1 MNDDVET
8 LNENLLRWHLYRM
21 QLERLRTQAGLR
33 QQDVAERIGVNASTV
48 SRWLTNAPKT
58 ATWANIHRFVAVSIE
73 AARAQDIVLNPPEF
87 GDVVYWHRSF
97 WQVLGLEFEEP
108 VQPGQ
113 MQDGK
118 VRDHDRNPSPAEPWS
133 RRYIPR
139 MTIFASPLVAMSV
152 LAFLAIA
159 VTCSVTYGGATA
171 PQTSVTSSPAPS
183 LNPPSPYEDGLRDRF
198 SRPLPAGRGT
208 PRPSLS
214 PSTAATTDP
223 AHDGTALC
231 ALTPPLAAGERD
243 ACASI
248 VVSPMPCPEPTS
260 PAAGRHTK
268 PVAGSICFLVRI
280 RADTEK

>member
-8 LNENLLRWHLYRM
+8 LNENLLRWDLYRM
-21 QLERLRTQAGLR
+21 QLERLRTQAGLL
-33 QQDVAERIGVNASTV
+33 QQDVAELIGVNASTV

-58 ATWANIHRFVAVSIE
+58 ATWANIHRFVAASIE
-73 AARAQDIVLNPPEF
+73 AAREQDIVLNPPEF

-108 VQPGQ
+108 IQPGQ
-113 MQDGK
+113 MQDGEA
-118 VRDHDRNPSPAEPWS
+118 RDHEGNPSPSEPWS

-139 MTIFASPLVAMSV
+139 MTLFASPLVAVSV
-152 LAFLAIA
+152 LACLAVA
-159 VTCSVTYGGATA
+159 VTFSVAYGGATA
-171 PQTSVTSSPAPS
+171 PQTSVTSSPEPSPS
-183 LNPPSPYEDGLRDRF
+183 LPSPYEDGLRDRF

-223 AHDGTALC
+223 THDGTALC
-231 ALTPPLAAGERD
+231 ALTPPLAAGERA

-248 VVSPMPCPEPTS
+248 VVSPMPCPAPTS
-260 PAAGRHTK
+260 AAAGGHTE

-280 RADTEK
+280 GAATEK